1 MRGGD
6 GPGQDPR
13 SWAVPPLLLFRCC
26 LGCFPYAV
34 MVSGDGDLGWSCLLI
49 VLRNVVGP
57 CCVPGL

>member
-1 MRGGD
+1 MAQARIPA
-6 GPGQDPR
+6 PGL
-13 SWAVPPLLLFRCC
+13 SPPLLLFR
-26 LGCFPYAV
+26 LLFGLLPYAV